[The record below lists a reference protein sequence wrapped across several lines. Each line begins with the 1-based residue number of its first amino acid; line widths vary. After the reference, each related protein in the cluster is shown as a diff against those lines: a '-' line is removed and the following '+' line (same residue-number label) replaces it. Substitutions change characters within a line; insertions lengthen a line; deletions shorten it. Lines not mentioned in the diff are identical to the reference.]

1 MMETNPYARAAG
13 GASAS
18 ASSRTPLPPEQQR
31 LADYELAIGPNTE
44 YYLPR
49 FESFD
54 GGGSRAGWHWPAF
67 FVTAPWYLYRKM
79 YVPGVL
85 MLLYPWI
92 ALIIISIIVAA
103 TQPSPVAGTAIGLVI
118 FLAPSILLAI
128 YANSIYHRHITK
140 VITSIPRAI
149 AEQPDKRAARIERNG
164 GTGTGV
170 MIGILVGGFLLATA
184 FIGILAAIAIPAY
197 QDYTIRAQI
206 TEGLNLASPLKVEIA
221 EYYAER
227 GAWPEQADITQELPS
242 GQYVSG
248 MEVQGGSIVISYGGK
263 ANSNIQNQRLV
274 LSPASR
280 AESRARHAGQHLLDL
295 RQRGREA
302 GRAPGGRSVWQR
314 GCGQVPADGLPDA
327 ALKNPYPHM
336 CSSG

>member
-1 MMETNPYARAAG
+1 MMENNPYARAAG

-18 ASSRTPLPPEQQR
+18 APSGMPLPPEQQR

-54 GGGSRAGWHWPAF
+54 SGGSRAGWHWPAF

-103 TQPSPVAGTAIGLVI
+103 SQPSPAVGTVIGLII
-118 FLAPSILLAI
+118 FLAPSLLLAA
-128 YANSIYHRHITK
+128 YANSIYHRHLTK
-140 VITSIPRAI
+140 IITSIPRAI
-149 AEQPDKRAARIERNG
+149 AEQPDKRAVRIERNG

-170 MIGILVGGFLLATA
+170 MIGILVGGFFLATA

-206 TEGLNLASPLKVEIA
+206 AEGLNLAVPLKAEIA
-221 EYYAER
+221 EYYAQR
-227 GAWPEQADITQELPS
+227 GSWPEQSDLTQELPS

-248 MEVQGGSIVISYGGK
+248 IEVQGGSIVISYGAK

-274 LSPASR
+274 LSPA
-280 AESRARHAGQHLLDL
+280 LDM
-295 RQRGREA
+295 QDNISWICGN
-302 GRAPGGRSVWQR
+302 GDVKPGVRR
-314 GCGQVPADGLPDA
+314 ADGPYGSEVPDKYLPMA
-327 ALKNPYPHM
+327 CRTPR
-336 CSSG
+336 